1 MRRLTRA
8 SSARSISEMGRR
20 RAREPPL
27 PPHVHKAMARGKLY
41 FCFQQ
46 GRGRAEGQRGERQR
60 IHGDPYAPAGSPSH
74 TAFWSEVARLSA
86 ADVVYPAGT
95 IGNLIERY
103 RADDAYSSL
112 APSTKRT
119 YDVTLNRFAR
129 PGAWGILAVNDLTP
143 LAVAAGRDALADTP
157 VLANQMIAVG
167 RGLYD
172 WATGHGLST
181 IANPFATIRP
191 IQLNERGHIPWPQFI
206 VDYVLERAPEDLAR
220 MVRLGLATAQRE
232 SDLVRLGPQ
241 HRAGGATGQGI
252 WCRLQ
257 KTRRRRR
264 AVFIPLAVVDALEL
278 DRWATSA
285 MTFATTRTKPV
296 RRHRPDRYLVE
307 RPTRPRACGR
317 GGADGWAA
325 PQVKTSAGCGGNG

>member
-20 RAREPPL
+20 RARELPL

-46 GRGRAEGQRGERQR
+46 GRGRAEGQRGKRQR

-143 LAVAAGRDALADTP
+143 LAVAPGRDALADTP

-167 RGLYD
+167 RGYT
-172 WATGHGLST
+172 TGRRGMVSRRSRT
-181 IANPFATIRP
+181 RSQPSDQSNSMSADTS
-191 IQLNERGHIPWPQFI
+191 RGHSSSSTTS
-206 VDYVLERAPEDLAR
+206 LSAR
-220 MVRLGLATAQRE
+220 LKISRV
-232 SDLVRLGPQ
+232 
-241 HRAGGATGQGI
+241 
-252 WCRLQ
+252 W
-257 KTRRRRR
+257 
-264 AVFIPLAVVDALEL
+264 
-278 DRWATSA
+278 
-285 MTFATTRTKPV
+285 
-296 RRHRPDRYLVE
+296 
-307 RPTRPRACGR
+307 
-317 GGADGWAA
+317 
-325 PQVKTSAGCGGNG
+325 